1 MYSAST
7 LFTPNGV
14 DMLIGFFRLLFKAMF
29 RVRLT
34 GDTDALRLPK
44 VLITPNHV
52 SFLDGMLLALFLPGR
67 PVFAVYTS
75 ISEKWFMRAIKPLI
89 DFVPLDPTKPM
100 SIKHLVRLV
109 DQGRPVVIFPEGR
122 ITVSG
127 SLMKIYDGA
136 AFVAAKSQATVVP
149 LRIEGAELTFA
160 SRLKGLVKRRLF
172 PRISLHLL
180 PPTQLPMPDAPR
192 ARDRRRIAGEML
204 HQIMMEARMAVRPRE
219 TLYEALLSAQYRF
232 GDRKPC
238 VEDIN
243 FQPDSYR
250 KLLTKTLFVARILEK
265 YSQPGE
271 RIGLMLPNAGISAA
285 VIFGAVARRRIP
297 AMMNYTAGVKG
308 LSCAITAAEIKTIF
322 TSRTFLDKGKLWHLP
337 EQLTQV
343 RWVFLEDLKG
353 DVTAADKL
361 WIFGHLLMPHLAQV
375 PQRPEDDAI
384 ILFTS
389 GSEGHPKGVVH
400 SHKSILANVEQIKT
414 IADFTAADRFM
425 SALPLFHSFG
435 LTVGLFTPLFT
446 GAQVFLYPS
455 PLHYRIVPELVYDR
469 NCTVLFGTSTF
480 LGNYA
485 RFANP
490 YDFFK
495 VRYVVAGAEK
505 LQESTKQLWQD
516 KFGLRILE
524 GYGVTECAPVV
535 SINVPMAAKP
545 GTVGRILPGMDARLM
560 AVPGIEQ
567 GGRLQLKGP
576 NIMNGYLRVEKPGVL
591 EAPAAENPQGLLEA
605 GWYDTGDI
613 VAFDEQGFVQIQGRA
628 KRFAKIAG
636 EMVSLEIVEQLA
648 LAVSPDKMHATAIKQ
663 DASKGEAL
671 VLFTTD
677 AELTREQLLQK
688 ARAGGVPELAV
699 PRDIRFL
706 KQMPLLGSGKPDFVT
721 LKGMVDEG
729 EKSDE

>member
-1 MYSAST
+1 
-7 LFTPNGV
+7 
-14 DMLIGFFRLLFKAMF
+14 MLLNFFRWLFKAMF
-29 RVRLT
+29 RVSLT
-34 GDTDALRLPK
+34 GDTQALHQPK

-52 SFLDGMLLALFLPGR
+52 SFIDGILLALFLPVR

-75 ISEKWFMRAIKPLI
+75 VSQKWYMRAVKPLI

-100 SIKHLVRLV
+100 AIKHLVRLV
-109 DQGRPVVIFPEGR
+109 EGGRPVVIFPEGR
-122 ITVSG
+122 ISVSG

-160 SRLKGLVKRRLF
+160 SRLKGLVKRRFF
-172 PRISLHLL
+172 PHIQLHLL
-180 PPTQLPMPDAPR
+180 PPTRLPMPDAAK

-219 TLYEALLSAQYRF
+219 TLYEALLSAQRRF
-232 GDRKPC
+232 GDGKTC
-238 VEDIN
+238 VEDVN

-265 YSQPGE
+265 YSRQGE

-285 VIFGAVARRRIP
+285 VIFGAVARGRIP

-308 LSCAITAAEIKTIF
+308 LSSAITAAEINTIF

-353 DVTAADKL
+353 DVTLADKL
-361 WIFGHLLMPHLAQV
+361 WIFGHLLVPKLAQV
-375 PQRPEDDAI
+375 EQQPEDAAI

-389 GSEGHPKGVVH
+389 GSEGNPKGVVH

-414 IADFTAADRFM
+414 IADFTSRDRFM

-446 GAQVFLYPS
+446 GAEVFLYPS

-480 LGNYA
+480 LGHYA
-485 RFANP
+485 RFAHP
-490 YDFFK
+490 YDFYK
-495 VRYVVAGAEK
+495 LRYVVAGAEK
-505 LQESTKQLWQD
+505 LQESTRQLWQD

-545 GTVGRILPGMDARLM
+545 GTVGRILPGMDARLL

-576 NIMNGYLRVEKPGVL
+576 NIMNGYLRVEHPGVL
-591 EAPAAENPQGLLEA
+591 EAPAAESPNGEMEA

-613 VAFDEQGFVQIQGRA
+613 VRFDEEGYVQIQGRA

-636 EMVSLEIVEQLA
+636 EMVSLEMVEQLA
-648 LAVSPDKMHATAIKQ
+648 QSLSPDKMHATAIKQ

-677 AELTREQLLQK
+677 GELNRERLQQQ
-688 ARAGGVPELAV
+688 ARASGVPELAV
-699 PRDIRFL
+699 PRDIRFI
-706 KQMPLLGSGKPDFVT
+706 KQMPLLGSGKPDFVA
-721 LKGMVDEG
+721 LKERVDE
-729 EKSDE
+729 EARSDE

>member
-75 ISEKWFMRAIKPLI
+75 ISEKWFMRAVKPLI

-308 LSCAITAAEIKTIF
+308 LSSAITAAEIKTIF

-591 EAPAAENPQGLLEA
+591 EAPAAENPQGQLEA

-636 EMVSLEIVEQLA
+636 EMVSLETVEQLA

-729 EKSDE
+729 EKADA

>member
-1 MYSAST
+1 M
-7 LFTPNGV
+7 LFGV
-14 DMLIGFFRLLFKAMF
+14 FRFLFRLLF

-34 GDTDALRLPK
+34 GDTAGLYQQK

-52 SFLDGMLLALFLPGR
+52 SFIDGILLALFLPVR
-67 PVFAVYTS
+67 PVFAVYSS
-75 ISEKWFMRAIKPLI
+75 ISERWFMRWLRPLI
-89 DFVPLDPTKPM
+89 DFVPLDPTRPM
-100 SIKHLVRLV
+100 SIKHLVRLIE
-109 DQGRPVVIFPEGR
+109 QGRPVVIFPEGR
-122 ITVSG
+122 LSVTG

-136 AFVAAKSQATVVP
+136 GFVAAKSGATLVP
-149 LRIEGAELTFA
+149 MRIEGAELTLF

-172 PRISLHLL
+172 PRITLHLL
-180 PPTQLPMPDAPR
+180 PPTQIQMPDAPR
-192 ARDRRRIAGEML
+192 ARDRRRIAGEVL

-219 TLYEALLSAQYRF
+219 TLYEALLNAQ
-232 GDRKPC
+232 DRYGAGKAC
-238 VEDIN
+238 IEDIN
-243 FQPDSYR
+243 FTPDSYR
-250 KLLTKTLFVARILEK
+250 KLLMKTLFVARILEK
-265 YSQPGE
+265 YSAKGE
-271 RIGLMLPNAGISAA
+271 TIGLMLPNAAISAA
-285 VIFGAVARRRIP
+285 VIFGAVARGRVP

-308 LSCAITAAEIKTIF
+308 LTSAISAAEIKTVF
-322 TSRTFLDKGKLWHLP
+322 TSRQFLDKGKLWHLP

-343 RWVFLEDLKG
+343 RWIFLEDLKG
-353 DVTAADKL
+353 DVTRQDKL
-361 WIFGHLLMPHLAQV
+361 WIFSHLLMPRLAQV
-375 PQRPEDDAI
+375 KQQPESAAI

-389 GSEGHPKGVVH
+389 GSEGNPKGVVH

-414 IADFTAADRFM
+414 IADFTARDRFM

-446 GAQVFLYPS
+446 GAEVFLYPS

-480 LGNYA
+480 LGHYA

-490 YDFFK
+490 YDFYRL
-495 VRYVVAGAEK
+495 RYVVAGAEK
-505 LQESTKQLWQD
+505 LQSATKQIWQD

-545 GTVGRILPGMDARLM
+545 GTVGRLLPGMDARLL

-576 NIMNGYLRVEKPGVL
+576 NVMNGYLRVERPGVL
-591 EAPAAENPQGLLEA
+591 ETPTAENTDGELES

-613 VAFDEQGFVQIQGRA
+613 VTFDEQGFIQIQGRA

-636 EMVSLEIVEQLA
+636 EMVSLEVVEQLA
-648 LAVSPDKMHATAIKQ
+648 LAVSPEKIHATVSKS
-663 DASKGEAL
+663 DTTKGEAL

-677 AELTREQLLQK
+677 EQLTREQLQQQ
-688 ARAGGVPELAV
+688 ARAQGIPELAV

-706 KQMPLLGSGKPDFVT
+706 KQLPLLGSGKPDFVT
-721 LKGMVDEG
+721 LKSLVEQAEPQDA
-729 EKSDE
+729 

>member
-1 MYSAST
+1 M
-7 LFTPNGV
+7 LF
-14 DMLIGFFRLLFKAMF
+14 GFFRTLFRILF
-29 RVRLT
+29 RLRVT
-34 GDTDALRLPK
+34 GDAQALYGER

-52 SFLDGMLLALFLPGR
+52 SFLDGILLALFLPVR
-67 PVFAVYTS
+67 PVFAVYSS
-75 ISEKWFMRAIKPLI
+75 INQKWYMRWLAPLI

-100 SIKHLVRLV
+100 MIKHLVRLV
-109 DQGRPVVIFPEGR
+109 EQGRPVVIFPEGR
-122 ITVSG
+122 ISVTG

-149 LRIEGAELTFA
+149 LRIDGAELTYF
-160 SRLKGLVKRRLF
+160 SRLKGLVKQRLF
-172 PRISLHLL
+172 PKITLHIL
-180 PPTQLPMPDAPR
+180 PPTTLPMPEAPR
-192 ARDRRRIAGEML
+192 ARDRRKIAGEML

-219 TLYEALLSAQYRF
+219 TLYESLLSAQYRY
-232 GDRKPC
+232 GAKKNC
-238 VEDIN
+238 IEDIN
-243 FQPDSYR
+243 FTPDTYR
-250 KLLTKTLFVARILEK
+250 KLLTKTLFVGRILEK
-265 YSQPGE
+265 YSKRGE
-271 RIGLMLPNAGISAA
+271 KIGLMLPNAGISAA
-285 VIFGAVARRRIP
+285 VIFGAVSRGRIP

-308 LSCAITAAEIKTIF
+308 LTSAITAAQINTVF
-322 TSRTFLDKGKLWHLP
+322 TSPQFLEKGKLWHLP

-343 RWVFLEDLKG
+343 RWVFLEDLKA
-353 DVTAADKL
+353 DVTTLDKL
-361 WIFGHLLMPHLAQV
+361 WIFAHLLAPRLAQV
-375 PQRPEDDAI
+375 KQQPEDDAI

-389 GSEGHPKGVVH
+389 GSEGNPKGVVH

-414 IADFTAADRFM
+414 IADFTANDRFM

-435 LTVGLFTPLFT
+435 LTVGLFTPLLT
-446 GAQVFLYPS
+446 GAEVFLYPS

-490 YDFFK
+490 YDFFR

-505 LQESTKQLWQD
+505 LQDSTRQIWQD

-545 GTVGRILPGMDARLM
+545 GTVGRILPGMDARLL
-560 AVPGIEQ
+560 AVPGIEE

-576 NIMNGYLRVEKPGVL
+576 NVMNGYLRVENPGVL
-591 EAPAAENPQGLLEA
+591 EAPTAENVNGDVET

-613 VAFDEQGFVQIQGRA
+613 VRFDEQGFVQIQGRA

-636 EMVSLEIVEQLA
+636 EMVSLEMVEMLA
-648 LAVSPDKMHATAIKQ
+648 TAVSADKLHATVVKS
-663 DASKGEAL
+663 DANKGEAL

-677 AELTREQLLQK
+677 SELKRDALLKHSREH
-688 ARAGGVPELAV
+688 GIPELAV
-699 PRDIRFL
+699 PRDIRYL
-706 KQMPLLGSGKPDFVT
+706 KQLPVLGSGKPDFVT
-721 LKGMVDEG
+721 LKGMVE
-729 EKSDE
+729 EAEQQNA

>member
-1 MYSAST
+1 M
-7 LFTPNGV
+7 LF
-14 DMLIGFFRLLFKAMF
+14 GFFRGLFRVLF
-29 RVRLT
+29 RVRIT
-34 GDTDALRLPK
+34 GNTQALHGER
-44 VLITPNHV
+44 VLIVPNHV
-52 SFLDGMLLALFLPGR
+52 SFIDGILLALFLPVR

-75 ISEKWFMRAIKPLI
+75 ISQQWYMRWLKPII

-100 SIKHLVRLV
+100 SVKHLVRLIGE
-109 DQGRPVVIFPEGR
+109 GRPVVIFPEGR
-122 ITVSG
+122 ISVSG

-136 AFVAAKSQATVVP
+136 GFVAAKSAATVVP
-149 LRIEGAELTFA
+149 LRIEGAELTFF
-160 SRLKGLVKRRLF
+160 SRLKGLVKQRLF
-172 PRISLHLL
+172 PQIHLHVL
-180 PPTQLPMPDAPR
+180 PPTQLPMPEAPR
-192 ARDRRRIAGEML
+192 ARDRRNIAGEML

-219 TLYEALLSAQYRF
+219 TLFDAFLAAQYRY
-232 GDRKPC
+232 GAGKHC

-243 FQPDSYR
+243 FTPDTYR
-250 KLLTKTLFVARILEK
+250 KLLTKTLFVARILDKYTAQGEK
-265 YSQPGE
+265 
-271 RIGLMLPNAGISAA
+271 IGLMLPNAGISAA
-285 VIFGAVARRRIP
+285 VIFGAIARGRVP

-308 LSCAITAAEIKTIF
+308 LTSAITAAEIKTVF
-322 TSRTFLDKGKLWHLP
+322 TSRTFMDKGKLWHLP

-343 RWVFLEDLKG
+343 RWVYLEDLKG
-353 DVTAADKL
+353 SVTLEDKL
-361 WIFGHLLMPHLAQV
+361 WIFSRVLMPRLAQV
-375 PQRPEDDAI
+375 PQKPEDAAI

-389 GSEGHPKGVVH
+389 GSEGNPKGVVH
-400 SHKSILANVEQIKT
+400 SHKSILANVEQIRT
-414 IADFTAADRFM
+414 IADFTANDRFM

-435 LTVGLFTPLFT
+435 LTVGLFTPLLT
-446 GAQVFLYPS
+446 GAEVFLYPS

-490 YDFFK
+490 YDFFRL
-495 VRYVVAGAEK
+495 RYVVAGAEK
-505 LQESTKQLWQD
+505 LQDSTRQLWQD

-545 GTVGRILPGMDARLM
+545 GTVGRILPGMDARLLE
-560 AVPGIEQ
+560 VPGIDD

-576 NIMNGYLRVEKPGVL
+576 NIMNGYLRVENPGVL
-591 EAPAAENPQGLLEA
+591 EAPAAENAQGELES

-613 VAFDEQGFVQIQGRA
+613 VRFDEQGFVQIQGRA

-636 EMVSLEIVEQLA
+636 EMISLEMVEQLA
-648 LAVSPDKMHATAIKQ
+648 LAVSPEKMHATAIKS

-677 AELTREQLLQK
+677 EQLTREKLQQQ
-688 ARAGGVPELAV
+688 ARAQGVPELAV

-706 KQMPLLGSGKPDFVT
+706 KQLPLLGSGKPDFVT
-721 LKGMVDEG
+721 LKGMVE
-729 EKSDE
+729 EAETQNA